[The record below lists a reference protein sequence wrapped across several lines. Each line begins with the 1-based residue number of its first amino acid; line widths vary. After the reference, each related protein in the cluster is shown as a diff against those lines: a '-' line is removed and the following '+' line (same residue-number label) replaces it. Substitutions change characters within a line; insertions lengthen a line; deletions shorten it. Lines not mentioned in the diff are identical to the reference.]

1 MARSINHR
9 LPLLL
14 GGAGLAMAAVLAI
27 HSQAR
32 AEAFNG
38 FAEIVRGTV
47 DIDRTVAGVDTY
59 QSRKH

>member
-1 MARSINHR
+1 MARPINHR

-27 HSQAR
+27 PSQAQ

-38 FAEIVRGTV
+38 FPEIVRGTV
-47 DIDRTVAGVDTY
+47 EISIVR
-59 QSRKH
+59 